1 MKTKIEIKNIFGKL
15 LFEFECENN
24 TIKKTVEKAIEN
36 SADLRYANLQSANLR
51 YVDLSYANLQSANLR
66 YVDLRSANLRYV
78 DLRSANLYYANL
90 QSADLQSAD
99 LRSANLRSANLRYA
113 NLQSANLQYADLRS
127 AYLSS
132 ADLRSANLSSA
143 DLSHADLSYA
153 DLSYADQNAGTL
165 FLSIAC
171 PEEGSFIAYKKASG
185 KIIKLMI
192 TEDAKRSSATTLKC
206 RASKAQTIS
215 IENIDGTPYDQ
226 NFVSSDYDSSFIYRI
241 GEVVEVTTFDEDR
254 WNECAPGIHFFLS
267 KELAKQYN

>member
-24 TIKKTVEKAIEN
+24 TIKKTVEKAIES
-36 SADLRYANLQSANLR
+36 SADLRYANLR
-51 YVDLSYANLQSANLR
+51 
-66 YVDLRSANLRYV
+66 
-78 DLRSANLYYANL
+78 
-90 QSADLQSAD
+90 SADLSSAD
-99 LRSANLRSANLRYA
+99 LRYANLSSANLRYA
-113 NLQSANLQYADLRS
+113 NLS
-127 AYLSS
+127 
-132 ADLRSANLSSA
+132 SANLSSA
-143 DLSHADLSYA
+143 NLRYA
-153 DLSYADQNAGTL
+153 DLSYAKQNESTS
-165 FLSIAC
+165 FLNIAC
-171 PEEGSFIAYKKASG
+171 PEEGSFIAYKKAGG

-241 GEVVEVTTFDEDR
+241 GEVVEVTNFDENR
-254 WNECAPGIHFFLS
+254 WNECAPGVHFFLS

>member
-1 MKTKIEIKNIFGKL
+1 MKHMKTKIEIKNIFGKL

-36 SADLRYANLQSANLR
+36 SADLSYADLQSANLR
-51 YVDLSYANLQSANLR
+51 Y
-66 YVDLRSANLRYV
+66 
-78 DLRSANLYYANL
+78 
-90 QSADLQSAD
+90 AD
-99 LRSANLRSANLRYA
+99 LRSADLRYA
-113 NLQSANLQYADLRS
+113 DLRYADLRS
-127 AYLSS
+127 ADLSS
-132 ADLRSANLSSA
+132 AN
-143 DLSHADLSYA
+143 
-153 DLSYADQNAGTL
+153 LSYADQNEGTL

-171 PEEGSFIAYKKASG
+171 PEEGSFIAYKKANG
-185 KIIKLMI
+185 KIVKLMV

>member
-1 MKTKIEIKNIFGKL
+1 MKHMKTKIEIKSIFGKL

-24 TIKKTVEKAIEN
+24 TVKKTVEKAIE
-36 SADLRYANLQSANLR
+36 SSAN
-51 YVDLSYANLQSANLR
+51 LSYANLS
-66 YVDLRSANLRYV
+66 
-78 DLRSANLYYANL
+78 YANL
-90 QSADLQSAD
+90 SY
-99 LRSANLRSANLRYA
+99 ANLRYA
-113 NLQSANLQYADLRS
+113 NLRYANLSSANLSY
-127 AYLSS
+127 
-132 ADLRSANLSSA
+132 ANLSSA
-143 DLSHADLSYA
+143 DLC
-153 DLSYADQNAGTL
+153 YADQNEDTL
-165 FLSIAC
+165 LLSIAC

>member
-1 MKTKIEIKNIFGKL
+1 MKHMKTKIEIKNIFGKL

-36 SADLRYANLQSANLR
+36 SADLS
-51 YVDLSYANLQSANLR
+51 
-66 YVDLRSANLRYV
+66 
-78 DLRSANLYYANL
+78 
-90 QSADLQSAD
+90 SAD
-99 LRSANLRSANLRYA
+99 LRSADLRSADLSYANLRYA
-113 NLQSANLQYADLRS
+113 NLRYADLSS
-127 AYLSS
+127 ADLSYANLRS
-132 ADLRSANLSSA
+132 ADLRSADLSYANLSYADLSSA
-143 DLSHADLSYA
+143 DLSYANLSYA
-153 DLSYADQNAGTL
+153 NLRSADLRYANQNEGTL

-206 RASKAQTIS
+206 RASKAKTIS

-226 NFVSSDYDSSFIYRI
+226 NFVSSDYDPSFIYRI
-241 GEVVEVTTFDEDR
+241 GEVIEVTNFDEDR
-254 WNECAPGIHFFLS
+254 WNECAPGVHFFLS

>member
-1 MKTKIEIKNIFGKL
+1 MKHMKTKIEIKSIFGKL

-36 SADLRYANLQSANLR
+36 SADL
-51 YVDLSYANLQSANLR
+51 SY
-66 YVDLRSANLRYV
+66 
-78 DLRSANLYYANL
+78 
-90 QSADLQSAD
+90 ADLQSAD
-99 LRSANLRSANLRYA
+99 LRSADLSYANLSYANLRYA
-113 NLQSANLQYADLRS
+113 DLRS
-127 AYLSS
+127 
-132 ADLRSANLSSA
+132 
-143 DLSHADLSYA
+143 ADLSYA
-153 DLSYADQNAGTL
+153 DLSYAKQNELTS
-165 FLSIAC
+165 FLNIAC
-171 PEEGSFIAYKKASG
+171 PEEGSFIAYKKANG
-185 KIIKLMI
+185 KIVKLMV

>member
-36 SADLRYANLQSANLR
+36 SA
-51 YVDLSYANLQSANLR
+51 
-66 YVDLRSANLRYV
+66 
-78 DLRSANLYYANL
+78 NLYYANL
-90 QSADLQSAD
+90 QSADLSYADLSYADLRSANLCYANLRSANLRSANLSYADLRYAD
-99 LRSANLRSANLRYA
+99 LRSANLRSANLRSANLRYADLCYADLRYANLCYA
-113 NLQSANLQYADLRS
+113 NLQSANLCYAK
-127 AYLSS
+127 
-132 ADLRSANLSSA
+132 
-143 DLSHADLSYA
+143 
-153 DLSYADQNAGTL
+153 QNELTS
-165 FLSIAC
+165 FLNIAC
-171 PEEGSFIAYKKASG
+171 PEEGSFIAYKKANG
-185 KIIKLMI
+185 KIVKLMV

-226 NFVSSDYDSSFIYRI
+226 NFISSDYDSSFIYRI

>member
-1 MKTKIEIKNIFGKL
+1 MKTKIEIKMKTKIEIKSIFGKL

-24 TIKKTVEKAIEN
+24 TVKKTVEKAIES
-36 SADLRYANLQSANLR
+36 SADLS
-51 YVDLSYANLQSANLR
+51 
-66 YVDLRSANLRYV
+66 
-78 DLRSANLYYANL
+78 
-90 QSADLQSAD
+90 SAD
-99 LRSANLRSANLRYA
+99 
-113 NLQSANLQYADLRS
+113 
-127 AYLSS
+127 LSS

-143 DLSHADLSYA
+143 DLSYADLRYADLSSADLGSANLSSANLRSANLSLANLSSANLSLADLSSANLSLANLRFADLSYA
-153 DLSYADQNAGTL
+153 KQNESTS
-165 FLSIAC
+165 FLNIAC
-171 PEEGSFIAYKKASG
+171 PEEGSFIAYKKAGG
-185 KIIKLMI
+185 KIVKLMV

>member
-1 MKTKIEIKNIFGKL
+1 MKTKIEIKSIFGKL

-24 TIKKTVEKAIEN
+24 TVKKTVEKAIES
-36 SADLRYANLQSANLR
+36 SADLSSADLSFADLSFANLR
-51 YVDLSYANLQSANLR
+51 FANLR
-66 YVDLRSANLRYV
+66 
-78 DLRSANLYYANL
+78 
-90 QSADLQSAD
+90 SAD
-99 LRSANLRSANLRYA
+99 LRSANLRSADLSFANLRYA
-113 NLQSANLQYADLRS
+113 NLR
-127 AYLSS
+127 S
-132 ADLRSANLSSA
+132 ADLRYADLSSANLSSA
-143 DLSHADLSYA
+143 NLSYA
-153 DLSYADQNAGTL
+153 NLSSANLSSANLSSANLSYADQNEGTL

-185 KIIKLMI
+185 KIVKLMV

-226 NFVSSDYDSSFIYRI
+226 NFVSSDYDSSFIYKI

>member
-1 MKTKIEIKNIFGKL
+1 MKHMKTKIEIKMKTKIEIKSIFGKL

-24 TIKKTVEKAIEN
+24 TVKKTVEKAIES
-36 SADLRYANLQSANLR
+36 SADLS
-51 YVDLSYANLQSANLR
+51 
-66 YVDLRSANLRYV
+66 
-78 DLRSANLYYANL
+78 
-90 QSADLQSAD
+90 SAD
-99 LRSANLRSANLRYA
+99 
-113 NLQSANLQYADLRS
+113 
-127 AYLSS
+127 LSS

-143 DLSHADLSYA
+143 DLSYADLRYADLSLADLSSANLSLANLRFADLSYA
-153 DLSYADQNAGTL
+153 KQNENTS
-165 FLSIAC
+165 FLNIAC
-171 PEEGSFIAYKKASG
+171 PEEGSFIAYKKAGG
-185 KIIKLMI
+185 KIVKLMV

>member
-1 MKTKIEIKNIFGKL
+1 MKTKIEIKSIFGKL

-24 TIKKTVEKAIEN
+24 TVKKTVEKAIESSAN
-36 SADLRYANLQSANLR
+36 LSYANLHSTDLSSANLSSANLSYANLSYANLRSADLSSANLSYANLHSTDLSSA
-51 YVDLSYANLQSANLR
+51 DLSYANLS
-66 YVDLRSANLRYV
+66 
-78 DLRSANLYYANL
+78 YANL
-90 QSADLQSAD
+90 S
-99 LRSANLRSANLRYA
+99 Y
-113 NLQSANLQYADLRS
+113 
-127 AYLSS
+127 
-132 ADLRSANLSSA
+132 ANLSSA
-143 DLSHADLSYA
+143 DLS
-153 DLSYADQNAGTL
+153 YADQNEGTL

-171 PEEGSFIAYKKASG
+171 PEEGSFIAYKKANE
-185 KIIKLMI
+185 KIVKLMV

>member
-1 MKTKIEIKNIFGKL
+1 MKHMKTKIEIKNIFGKL

-24 TIKKTVEKAIEN
+24 TIKKTVEKAIE
-36 SADLRYANLQSANLR
+36 SSAN
-51 YVDLSYANLQSANLR
+51 LSYANL
-66 YVDLRSANLRYV
+66 
-78 DLRSANLYYANL
+78 
-90 QSADLQSAD
+90 
-99 LRSANLRSANLRYA
+99 
-113 NLQSANLQYADLRS
+113 
-127 AYLSS
+127 
-132 ADLRSANLSSA
+132 
-143 DLSHADLSYA
+143 SYA
-153 DLSYADQNAGTL
+153 KQNELTS
-165 FLSIAC
+165 FLNIAC
-171 PEEGSFIAYKKASG
+171 PEEGSFIAYKKANG

>member
-1 MKTKIEIKNIFGKL
+1 MKTKIEIKSIFGKL

-24 TIKKTVEKAIEN
+24 TVKKTVEKAIE
-36 SADLRYANLQSANLR
+36 SSAN
-51 YVDLSYANLQSANLR
+51 LSYANLHSTDLSSANLS
-66 YVDLRSANLRYV
+66 SANL
-78 DLRSANLYYANL
+78 SYANL
-90 QSADLQSAD
+90 SY
-99 LRSANLRSANLRYA
+99 ANLRSADLSSANLSYA
-113 NLQSANLQYADLRS
+113 NLHSTDLSSANLS
-127 AYLSS
+127 
-132 ADLRSANLSSA
+132 SANLSSA
-143 DLSHADLSYA
+143 DLSYANLSYANLSSA
-153 DLSYADQNAGTL
+153 DLSYADQNEGTL

-171 PEEGSFIAYKKASG
+171 PEEGSFIAYKKANG
-185 KIIKLMI
+185 KIVKLMV

>member
-1 MKTKIEIKNIFGKL
+1 MKHMKTKIEIKSIFGNL

-24 TIKKTVEKAIEN
+24 TIKKTVEKAIE
-36 SADLRYANLQSANLR
+36 SSADLRYADLRSADLRYADLSSADLSYADLRYANLRSADLSSANL
-51 YVDLSYANLQSANLR
+51 S
-66 YVDLRSANLRYV
+66 
-78 DLRSANLYYANL
+78 
-90 QSADLQSAD
+90 
-99 LRSANLRSANLRYA
+99 
-113 NLQSANLQYADLRS
+113 YADLR
-127 AYLSS
+127 Y

-143 DLSHADLSYA
+143 NLRSANLSSAK
-153 DLSYADQNAGTL
+153 QNESTS
-165 FLSIAC
+165 FLNIAC
-171 PEEGSFIAYKKASG
+171 PEEGSFIAYKKAGG

-226 NFVSSDYDSSFIYRI
+226 NFISSDYDSSFIYRI